1 VQKTIFAIMVEHTKT
16 ITRTVFFLFLII
28 FTASCTLKQE
38 NHTADTDNSE
48 ETNQRYAYGICID
61 SLTITHYQ
69 IEKGDHLSSIL
80 TDMGYTGSDAEK
92 ITRTLSPY
100 YPPSKLQIGNRYAA
114 LTTCDSISSIQYLV
128 FERSKTDFAVVD
140 LSADTLRAY
149 ESSKPVTLQRRY
161 SEGTITSSVWNA
173 IIGSGAPPLL
183 ALKLSDLYAWQV
195 DFFDVKQGDSF
206 RLIYDEAWIDDT
218 TFVEIASIEGAVFT
232 HQERDY
238 LAVPFEQDTVREY
251 FDEEGNSLRKAF
263 LKAPLD
269 FFRISSRFS
278 NARYHPILKRYRAHH
293 GVDYAAPSGTPV
305 KTVGDGVVIEK
316 GYQRNGAGNYLKI
329 KHNSN
334 YTTTYMHLSRFAKG
348 VQKGGTVKQGEVIGY
363 VGSTGLSTGP
373 HLDYRVHKNNQP
385 VNPLKMETPPSYPV
399 KPELRDSF
407 MVVRDNMLQQ
417 LDSLQQAWQ
426 PNTLSPD
433 SLRLNTYTQSL

>member
-1 VQKTIFAIMVEHTKT
+1 MVERKK
-16 ITRTVFFLFLII
+16 IIRAVFGLFLVII
-28 FTASCTLKQE
+28 FASCTLKQE
-38 NHTADTDNSE
+38 KQYADTYNPE
-48 ETNQRYAYGICID
+48 EMNQQYAYGICID
-61 SLTITHYQ
+61 SLAINHHQ

-80 TDMGYTGSDAEK
+80 TNLGFTGTEAEQ
-92 ITRTLSPY
+92 ITRTVSPY
-100 YPPSKLQIGNRYAA
+100 YPPSKLQIGNRYA
-114 LTTCDSISSIQYLV
+114 TITVQDSTSAIEYLI

-149 ESSKPVTLQRRY
+149 ESSKPVALKRRY
-161 SEGTITSSVWNA
+161 SEGTITSSMWNA

-195 DFFDVKQGDSF
+195 DFFDIKQGDSF
-206 RLIYDEAWIDDT
+206 RLIYDEVWIDDT

-232 HQERDY
+232 HQQKDY
-238 LAVPFEQDTVREY
+238 LAVPFVQDTIREY

-269 FFRISSRFS
+269 FFRISSKFS
-278 NARYHPILKRYRAHH
+278 NARYHPILKRYRPHH

-329 KHNSN
+329 RHNN
-334 YTTTYMHLSRFAKG
+334 AYTTTYMHLRRFASG
-348 VQKGGTVKQGEVIGY
+348 IQKGGSVKQGEVIGY

-373 HLDYRVHKNNQP
+373 HLDYRVHKNNQL
-385 VNPLKMETPPSYPV
+385 VNPLKMELPPSYPV

-407 MVVRDNMLQQ
+407 IVVRDNILLQ
-417 LDSLQQAWQ
+417 LDSLQQAMQ
-426 PNTLSPD
+426 PHSLPSD
-433 SLRLNTYTQSL
+433 SLRKGVYTQSL

>member
-1 VQKTIFAIMVEHTKT
+1 MVGHTK
-16 ITRTVFFLFLII
+16 IIIRTVLYFFLII
-28 FTASCTLKQE
+28 FTASCALKQE
-38 NHTADTDNSE
+38 KLSADTDNTE
-48 ETNQRYAYGICID
+48 EANKRFAYGICID
-61 SLTITHYQ
+61 SLAMTHHM

-80 TDMGYTGSDAEK
+80 TNMGFTGSDAEQ
-92 ITRTLSPY
+92 ITRTISPY

-114 LTTCDSISSIQYLV
+114 LTTRDSIAAIQYLV
-128 FERSKTDFAVVD
+128 FERSRTDFAVVD
-140 LSADTLRAY
+140 LSGDTLRAY

-161 SEGTITSSVWNA
+161 CEGTITSSMWNA

-195 DFFDVKQGDSF
+195 DFFDIKQGDSF

-218 TFVEIASIEGAVFT
+218 TYVEIASIEGAVFT

-238 LAVPFEQDTVREY
+238 LAISFEQDTVREY

-278 NARYHPILKRYRAHH
+278 NARFHPVLKRYRPHH

-316 GYQRNGAGNYLKI
+316 GYQRNGAGNFLKI
-329 KHNSN
+329 KHNSS

-348 VQKGGTVKQGEVIGY
+348 VKKGSSVKQGEVIAY

-385 VNPLKMETPPSYPV
+385 VNPLKMEIPPSYPV

-426 PNTLSPD
+426 PNVLTPD
-433 SLRLNTYTQSL
+433 SLSQNVYTQSL